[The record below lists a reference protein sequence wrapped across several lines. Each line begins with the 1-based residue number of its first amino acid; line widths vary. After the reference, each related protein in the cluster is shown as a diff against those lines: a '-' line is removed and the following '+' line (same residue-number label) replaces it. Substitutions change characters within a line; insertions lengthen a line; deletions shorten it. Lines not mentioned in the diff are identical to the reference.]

1 MKTKLLKRLRKETKD
16 SFSVSIKNGFYFI
29 HYILIDGELVCR
41 TLDLNKTQKK
51 NLKQMD
57 IVEAKGLSH

>member
-1 MKTKLLKRLRKETKD
+1 MD
-16 SFSVSIKNGFYFI
+16 FIFI

-51 NLKQMD
+51 NLKQYLK
-57 IVEAKGLSH
+57 IGLLYKLNNYINN